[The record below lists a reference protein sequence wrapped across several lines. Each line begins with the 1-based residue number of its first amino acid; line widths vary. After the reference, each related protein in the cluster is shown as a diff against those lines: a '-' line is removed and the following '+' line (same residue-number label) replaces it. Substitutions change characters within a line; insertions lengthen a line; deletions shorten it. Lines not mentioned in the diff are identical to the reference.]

1 MKRAPAFYAL
11 PKWSNFSQ
19 HWENNYPVFFAKK
32 RLLYARKLMALSR
45 VGFGCGHKLFSAH
58 FRFSLTILQYFAS
71 LILNLSVPT
80 RKIGRENAPSLISAT
95 KKTKTKKR
103 KTLQKPIIG
112 RTPLI
117 R

>member
-1 MKRAPAFYAL
+1 
-11 PKWSNFSQ
+11 
-19 HWENNYPVFFAKK
+19 
-32 RLLYARKLMALSR
+32 MALSR

-58 FRFSLTILQYFAS
+58 FRFSLTILQYFPS
-71 LILNLSVPT
+71 LLLNLSATT

-95 KKTKTKKR
+95 KKKKQ
-103 KTLQKPIIG
+103 KKGKPLQKPIIG